1 MEYQRQRRPT
11 CAVHQKARP
20 PDGAPAPRAR
30 GLRAAARSL
39 RLLHAESLLTHEAR
53 GTGNRSVLRLAQ
65 RLDHILLLFFCPVLA
80 QLEFSLDPAYRDF
93 ESDNVAQH
101 AFAIRIAQAGP
112 LFAIRSLK
120 RSNQLVQH
128 SLNILSG
135 GENSRR
141 PVHMHCS
148 IVPCRHILARR
159 IVRRRYVRVR
169 PVEDH
174 HATRLL
180 FEISPVRV
188 SLGYVTAN
196 DDAIRRLPNHHRKM
210 RREGPAIR
218 RRDEDRE
225 RVRPH
230 ELHLSRVVSDA
241 EMFRDVHSLSLSTRS
256 ISSPFVDLRVLSG

>member
-101 AFAIRIAQAGP
+101 ALAIRIAQAGP

-135 GENSRR
+135 GEHSRR
-141 PVHMHCS
+141 PVHMHHS

-169 PVEDH
+169 SMEDH

-180 FEISPVRV
+180 FEIPPVRIR
-188 SLGYVTAN
+188 LGHMTAN
-196 DDAIRRLPNHHRKM
+196 HHLIRRLPNHHWKM
-210 RREGPAIR
+210 RCERPAVR
-218 RRDEDRE
+218 RRDEDRKG
-225 RVRPH
+225 VRPH
-230 ELHLSRVVSDA
+230 ESHLSGMVADA
-241 EMFRDVHSLSLSTRS
+241 EMFRDVHVWYLSTRS
-256 ISSPFVDLRVLSG
+256 IS